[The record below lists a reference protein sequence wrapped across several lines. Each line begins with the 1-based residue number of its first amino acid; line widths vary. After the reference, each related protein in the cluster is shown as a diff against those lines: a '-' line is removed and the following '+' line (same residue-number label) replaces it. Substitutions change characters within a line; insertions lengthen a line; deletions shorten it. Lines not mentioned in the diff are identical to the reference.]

1 MAENNKLDMKR
12 LALYYPYD
20 LMIAPYR
27 SFGIRKMCCD
37 SGPEH
42 VRIDAVV
49 NLQMKPLLIP
59 MSRLEQKFF
68 HEVFGWKHELSVVEI
83 KDRLFTNRIGFYDML
98 VLIED
103 HYDVFGL
110 IEKGLAE
117 EKPEPE
123 AEINIDPN
131 KRGSYNSPM

>member
-1 MAENNKLDMKR
+1 MSSNIKLDMKR

-20 LMIAPYR
+20 LMIAPYE

-49 NLQMKPLLIP
+49 NLQMKPLLI
-59 MSRLEQKFF
+59 SISKLEQNFF
-68 HEVFGWKHELSVVEI
+68 QEVFGWKYDLTLEEL
-83 KDRLFTNRIGFYDML
+83 KNRLYTNRIGFYDML
-98 VLIED
+98 YLIEN

-110 IEKGLAE
+110 IERGLAE
-117 EKPEPE
+117 EKPKLYN
-123 AEINIDPN
+123 NIDPN